1 MLSKIER
8 GKSVVLENIFFAF
21 DSFEL
26 DPKSDNEI
34 DRLVSFLK
42 DNPSVAIEIVG
53 HTDNIGSEKR
63 NRVLSENRALSVK
76 KALVAKGI
84 DPSRLVAKGLG
95 MSAPVAS
102 NATEEGRQL
111 NRRVECV
118 VR

>member
-8 GKSVVLENIFFAF
+8 GKSVVLDNIFFAF

-84 DPSRLVAKGLG
+84 DPSSYSSYSPARNHT
-95 MSAPVAS
+95 SARTTTRSP
-102 NATEEGRQL
+102 TRT
-111 NRRVECV
+111 
-118 VR
+118 